1 MADIPTLLI
10 SIKEE
15 LAGLEQQF
23 VVPNVTSTPGYP
35 ELARR
40 YALLRKVS
48 NLGAEWGR
56 VGSSIAEHL
65 NTRSRSYYCRLIP
78 TMKRAPL

>member
-1 MADIPTLLI
+1 MTHIATLLV
-10 SIKEE
+10 STKEE

-23 VVPNVTSTPGYP
+23 AVPSVTSTPGYP

-48 NLGAEWGR
+48 NLGEETR
-56 VGSSIAEHL
+56 DQEVIA
-65 NTRSRSYYCRLIP
+65 
-78 TMKRAPL
+78 AA